1 MKREKR
7 EPFGARGEWW
17 VVAQFLLGPALL
29 IATILAS
36 FGPPWPPALSW
47 TARALGVVVAV
58 FAAWLLFR
66 GVADL
71 GRNLTPNPKPIDDG
85 QLVQTGAYAVV
96 RHPIYAG
103 LIFGM
108 LAIGL
113 FLNSLIGLLSA
124 AVLFIFFDFKSRR
137 EEQWLSTKYPGY
149 AAYRRRTRKLI
160 PFVY

>member
-1 MKREKR
+1 MKRES
-7 EPFGARGEWW
+7 FGARGEWW
-17 VVAQFLLGPALL
+17 VVAQFILGPILL
-29 IATILAS
+29 IATILVP
-36 FGPPWPPALSW
+36 FGPPWPSALSW
-47 TARALGVVVAV
+47 IGRMLGIVVGV
-58 FAAWLLFR
+58 FALWLLFR

-124 AVLFIFFDFKSRR
+124 VVLFIFFDLKSRR
-137 EEQWLSTKYPGY
+137 EEQWLSAKYPGY